1 MINDMGDLES
11 ALALLG
17 GHLDLVGGARVRL
30 VVCGG
35 AALLA
40 RSLRDRATQDVDVL
54 ALIDDL
60 GSLIVPTPLPE
71 DLLAAA
77 VDVGKTLGLPED
89 WINNDASNGEI
100 GLYQMGLPS
109 DLSNRLVRRDY
120 GGRLSVYF
128 VGRLDL
134 IHFKLYAAAN
144 AGARHTD
151 DLIALAPTQDE
162 LLQASR
168 WLLSTRRGEGIKERI
183 VRFLRFMG
191 YEHIAES
198 L

>member
-1 MINDMGDLES
+1 MIRNTGDLEK
-11 ALALLG
+11 ALSLLG
-17 GHLDLVGGARVRL
+17 GHLDLVGAAPTRL

-40 RSLRDRATQDVDVL
+40 RNLRDRATQDVDVF
-54 ALIDDL
+54 ALMDEL
-60 GSLIVPTPLPE
+60 GSLVAPTPLPE

-77 VDVGKTLGLPED
+77 VEVGKTLGLPED
-89 WINNDASNGEI
+89 WINNDASSGDI
-100 GLYQMGLPS
+100 GLYQMGLPAE
-109 DLSNRLVRRDY
+109 LPNRLVRRDY

-134 IHFKLYAAAN
+134 IHFKLFAAVN

-151 DLIALAPTQDE
+151 DLIALAPTRDE

-168 WLLSTRRGEGIKERI
+168 WLLSSGRGEGIRERI

-191 YEHIAES
+191 YEHIAGS